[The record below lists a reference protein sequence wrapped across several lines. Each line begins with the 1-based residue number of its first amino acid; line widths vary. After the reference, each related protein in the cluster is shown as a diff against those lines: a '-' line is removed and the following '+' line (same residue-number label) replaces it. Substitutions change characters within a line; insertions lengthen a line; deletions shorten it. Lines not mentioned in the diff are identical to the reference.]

1 MKKNLFVINENE
13 RSRIL
18 NMHETATK
26 NNYVFEQEEPVQY
39 YKDQTGKVIKL
50 TGYKSPPL
58 GSQPA
63 TAAEYTTQNPTQTSN
78 QNQGAGQKTVASGR
92 YATITCDGKKPNCDE
107 KVLKIQVR
115 VNDECPIEVLKTKL
129 VEDGIMGQKTLQSF
143 ELCKGK
149 MTATKKK
156 DETGQLVPIAS
167 TTPTVDK
174 TISQETFDIMFNS

>member
-26 NNYVFEQEEPVQY
+26 NNYVFEQETTTTTTTITPVSS
-39 YKDQTGKVIKL
+39 T
-50 TGYKSPPL
+50 
-58 GSQPA
+58 PA
-63 TAAEYTTQNPTQTSN
+63 PS
-78 QNQGAGQKTVASGR
+78 R

-156 DETGQLVPIAS
+156 DESGQLVPIAS

>member
-26 NNYVFEQEEPVQY
+26 NNYVFEQETTTIASVSS
-39 YKDQTGKVIKL
+39 T
-50 TGYKSPPL
+50 
-58 GSQPA
+58 PA
-63 TAAEYTTQNPTQTSN
+63 PS
-78 QNQGAGQKTVASGR
+78 R

-115 VNDECPIEVLKTKL
+115 VNDECPIEALKTKL

-149 MTATKKK
+149 MTPTKKK
-156 DETGQLVPIAS
+156 DESGQLVPIAS

-174 TISQETFDIMFNS
+174 TISQETMDTLFNS

>member
-26 NNYVFEQEEPVQY
+26 NNYIFEEE
-39 YKDQTGKVIKL
+39 TTTTTTAL
-50 TGYKSPPL
+50 T
-58 GSQPA
+58 PA
-63 TAAEYTTQNPTQTSN
+63 VSTPAPSRYT
-78 QNQGAGQKTVASGR
+78 
-92 YATITCDGKKPNCDE
+92 TITCQGKKPNCDE

-115 VNDECPIEVLKTKL
+115 VNDECPIDVLKTKL
-129 VEDGIMGQKTLQSF
+129 VEDGVMGQKTLQSF

-149 MTATKKK
+149 MTPTKKK
-156 DETGQLVPIAS
+156 DEKGQLVTIAS

-174 TISQETFDIMFNS
+174 TISQETMNTLFNS